1 MQEKELDRLKKIEA
15 RKVLKDQKE
24 LEALTFS
31 PLINEKKSRG
41 RRTLEEIISDLYTKP
56 MQ

>member
-15 RKVLKDQKE
+15 RKALKDQKE